1 MLTAQANITRSKEQ
15 ALEILKGH
23 LAKLQETPAEKLP
36 EEFAKLAS
44 TESDC
49 SSAKKGGDLGF
60 FGPGQ
65 MQAPFEVR
73 SLPLLRRR
81 DMILAEPI
89 LTFCSMRRLPSSP
102 ERSVA

>member
-73 SLPLLRRR
+73 APPLLRRR
-81 DMILAEPI
+81 DMILAEPM